1 MRIFLNGG
9 GDGAQTVEAYKRL
22 NDVIDY
28 EKPLLYIPLAMKSEM
43 YPSCLEWIKGELRE
57 MDITGI
63 EMVTSA
69 QEITDK
75 DLGQYCAIFI
85 GGGNTFKLLYE
96 LKVSG
101 AFEKIKAYI
110 DNDGIVFGG
119 SAGAIIF
126 GETLDSCMLDDANE
140 VELKDI
146 RGFNVLNGIS
156 LLCHY
161 TNRTE
166 EKDNES
172 KQYLME
178 LSKQRKV
185 IALPEVDTLFI
196 NGDVVE
202 LIGERP
208 YYMFESGVMKEQ
220 TVGFKLYR

>member
-9 GDGAQTVEAYKRL
+9 GDGAKTIEANKRL
-22 NDVIDY
+22 NDVIDH
-28 EKPLLYIPLAMKSEM
+28 EKPLLYIPLAMESEM

-57 MDITGI
+57 VDITGI

-69 QEITDK
+69 HEITDK
-75 DLGQYCAIFI
+75 DLSKYCAIFI

-96 LKVSG
+96 LKISG

-126 GETLDSCMLDDANE
+126 GESLESCILDDTNE
-140 VELKDI
+140 VGLKDI
-146 RGFNVLNGIS
+146 AGFDVLNGIS

-166 EKDNES
+166 KKDNES
-172 KQYLME
+172 KKYLLE

-185 IALPEVDTLFI
+185 IALPEEDTLFI
-196 NGDVVE
+196 NGNEVE
-202 LIGERP
+202 LLGSRP
-208 YYMFESGVMKEQ
+208 YYVFQNGGMEERND
-220 TVGFKLYR
+220 GFKQF

>member
-9 GDGAQTVEAYKRL
+9 GDGDQTIEANKRL
-22 NDVIDY
+22 NDVIDH
-28 EKPLLYIPLAMKSEM
+28 EKPLLYIPLAMESEM

-57 MDITGI
+57 VDITGI

-75 DLGQYCAIFI
+75 DLSQYCAIFI

-96 LKVSG
+96 LKISG
-101 AFEKIKAYI
+101 SFEKIKAYI

-126 GETLDSCMLDDANE
+126 GESLESCIVDDTNE
-140 VELKDI
+140 VGLKDI
-146 RGFNVLNGIS
+146 TGFDVLNGIS

-161 TNRTE
+161 TNRSE
-166 EKDNES
+166 KKDNES
-172 KQYLME
+172 KQYLLE

-185 IALPEVDTLFI
+185 IALPEEDTLFI
-196 NGDVVE
+196 NGNEVE
-202 LIGERP
+202 LIGSRP
-208 YYMFESGVMKEQ
+208 YYVFENGGVKERN
-220 TVGFKLYR
+220 VGFKQF

>member
-9 GDGAQTVEAYKRL
+9 GDGAKTIEANKRL
-22 NDVIDY
+22 NDVIDH

-43 YPSCLEWIKGELRE
+43 YPSCLEWIKGELKDVE
-57 MDITGI
+57 ITGI

-69 QEITDK
+69 QEIINK
-75 DLGQYCAIFI
+75 DLSQYCAIFI

-96 LKVSG
+96 LKISG
-101 AFEKIKAYI
+101 SFEKIKAYI

-126 GETLDSCMLDDANE
+126 GETLESCILDDKNE
-140 VELKDI
+140 VGLKDI
-146 RGFNVLNGIS
+146 TGFDVLNGIS

-166 EKDNES
+166 KKDNES
-172 KQYLME
+172 KKYLLE

-185 IALPEVDTLFI
+185 IALSEEATLFI
-196 NGDVVE
+196 NGNEVE
-202 LIGERP
+202 LIGSRP
-208 YYMFESGVMKEQ
+208 YYVFWNGGVEERNA
-220 TVGFKLYR
+220 GFKQF

>member
-9 GDGAQTVEAYKRL
+9 GDGDRTIEANKRL
-22 NDVIDY
+22 NDVIDHK
-28 EKPLLYIPLAMKSEM
+28 KPLLYIPLAMESEM

-57 MDITGI
+57 VDITGI

-69 QEITDK
+69 AEITNK
-75 DLGQYCAIFI
+75 DLSQYCAIFI

-96 LKVSG
+96 LKISG

-126 GETLDSCMLDDANE
+126 GESLESCILDDTNE
-140 VELKDI
+140 VGLKDI
-146 RGFNVLNGIS
+146 TGFDVLNGIS

-166 EKDNES
+166 KKNNES
-172 KQYLME
+172 KKYLLE

-185 IALPEVDTLFI
+185 IALPEEDTLYL
-196 NGDVVE
+196 NGNEVE
-202 LIGERP
+202 LIGSRP
-208 YYMFESGVMKEQ
+208 YYVFENGVVEERNA
-220 TVGFKLYR
+220 GFKQCQ

>member
-9 GDGAQTVEAYKRL
+9 GDGAQTIEANKRL
-22 NDVIDY
+22 NDVIDH
-28 EKPLLYIPLAMKSEM
+28 EKPLLYIPLAMESEM
-43 YPSCLEWIKGELRE
+43 YPSCLAWIKGELRE
-57 MDITGI
+57 VDITGI

-75 DLGQYCAIFI
+75 DLSQYCAIFI

-96 LKVSG
+96 LKIGG

-126 GETLDSCMLDDANE
+126 GETLESCILDDTNE
-140 VELKDI
+140 VGLKDI
-146 RGFNVLNGIS
+146 TGFDVLNGIS

-166 EKDNES
+166 KKDDES
-172 KQYLME
+172 KKYLLK

-185 IALPEVDTLFI
+185 IALPEEDTLYL
-196 NGDVVE
+196 NGNEVE
-202 LIGERP
+202 LIGSRP
-208 YYMFESGVMKEQ
+208 YYVFENGVMEERNA
-220 TVGFKLYR
+220 GFKRF

>member
-9 GDGAQTVEAYKRL
+9 GDGAQTIEANKRL
-22 NDVIDY
+22 NDVIDH
-28 EKPLLYIPLAMKSEM
+28 EKPLLYIPLAMETEM
-43 YPSCLEWIKGELRE
+43 YPSCLEWIKGELR
-57 MDITGI
+57 DVSIVGI

-69 QEITDK
+69 QEITVK

-96 LKVSG
+96 LKISG

-110 DNDGIVFGG
+110 ENDGIIFGG

-126 GETLDSCMLDDANE
+126 GESLESCILDDTNE
-140 VELKDI
+140 VGLKDI
-146 RGFNVLNGIS
+146 TGFDVLNGIS

-172 KQYLME
+172 KQYLLE
-178 LSKQRKV
+178 LSKRRKV
-185 IALPEVDTLFI
+185 IALPEEDSLFI
-196 NGDVVE
+196 NGNEVE
-202 LIGERP
+202 LIGGRP
-208 YYMFESGVMKEQ
+208 YYVFENGVVE
-220 TVGFKLYR
+220 VRNAGFKQCQ